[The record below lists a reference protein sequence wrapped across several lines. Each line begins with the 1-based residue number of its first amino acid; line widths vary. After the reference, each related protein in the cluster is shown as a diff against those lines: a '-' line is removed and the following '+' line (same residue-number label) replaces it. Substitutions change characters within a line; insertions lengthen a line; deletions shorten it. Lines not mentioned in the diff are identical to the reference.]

1 VAVKTSN
8 KVVLDLK
15 FPFCYNNGIQSKKE
29 PEMGYKVI
37 ADRFETDM
45 MRQKYGPRAGLEGPF
60 KYASGRVLY
69 YDPREGRYYDPT
81 TDFYLSHEEMDAE
94 HGILVK
100 RLVDFQK

>member
-15 FPFCYNNGIQSKKE
+15 FPFCYNNHIQSKKE